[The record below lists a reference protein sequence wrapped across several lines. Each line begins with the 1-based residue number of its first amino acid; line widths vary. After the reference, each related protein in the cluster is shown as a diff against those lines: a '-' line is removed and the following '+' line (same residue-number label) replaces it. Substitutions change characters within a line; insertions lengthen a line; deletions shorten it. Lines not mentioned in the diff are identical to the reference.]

1 MDRETVPSAY
11 SEIRNTGAKNTGRL
25 GFFPPVSVFA
35 LIAIA
40 FAIGL
45 TLNPGEISSVLIG
58 KPVPEFDLPALGT
71 SPGRRMIA

>member
-1 MDRETVPSAY
+1 MDRETVPCAN

-25 GFFPPVSVFA
+25 VFRLPVGVFA

-45 TLNPGEISSVLIG
+45 TLNPEEIPLAMIG
-58 KPVPEFDLPALGT
+58 KPVPEFDLPAVK
-71 SPGRRMIA
+71 GRRRGGV